1 MNRILFAVFSMAVF
15 VSCAGYS
22 YQISGTADGANLGD
36 NQQLFLRTI
45 EGDKAI
51 DSCEVVHGK
60 FHFTGSRDSVA
71 MAIMFINNN
80 SGGVPVILEE
90 GDISVKIG
98 PRIPTLQGTYYNE
111 QLSVFLKSHD
121 SLEYQFEQLQGKM
134 EELPHL
140 HSQAIMDGLDMVQVE
155 RDLMQKSRDIEMEA
169 MKVTQKMDSLV
180 TGFIVNNADN
190 VLGPGIFYLAT
201 RNYPY
206 QVMMPWIVE
215 VMSKTGDTFK
225 SHPYVKHYLSEAD
238 MNQRRELGLDTAPV
252 NGMNNNPAP
261 VQ

>member
-1 MNRILFAVFSMAVF
+1 MVVIA
-15 VSCAGYS
+15 SCAGYS
-22 YQISGTADGANLGD
+22 YQITGTADGSNLGD
-36 NQQLFLRTI
+36 KQQLYMRII

-60 FHFTGSRDSVA
+60 FHFSGSRDSVV
-71 MAIMFINNN
+71 MAILFINNN
-80 SGGVPVILEE
+80 NGGVPVILEE

-98 PRIPTLQGTYYNE
+98 QRIPTLKGSYYNE
-111 QLSVFLKSHD
+111 QLSLFLKSHD
-121 SLEYQFEQLQGKM
+121 SLQYQFEQLQGKM

-140 HSQAIMDGLDMVQVE
+140 HAQAIMDGLDMVQVE
-155 RDLMQKSRDIEMEA
+155 RDLMQKSKDIEREA
-169 MKVTQKMDSLV
+169 LAVTQKMDSLITDAV
-180 TGFIVNNADN
+180 VANADN

-215 VMSKTGDTFK
+215 VMSKTGESFK
-225 SHPYVKHYLSEAD
+225 SHPYVKRYMSEAD
-238 MNQRRELGLDTAPV
+238 LNQRRELGLDTAPV
-252 NGMNNNPAP
+252 NGMNTNPAP

>member
-1 MNRILFAVFSMAVF
+1 MNRILFAFLSIAVF

-22 YQISGTADGANLGD
+22 YQISGTADGTALGD
-36 NQQLFLRTI
+36 KQQLYLRTI

-60 FHFTGSRDSVA
+60 FHFSGSRDTVA
-71 MAIMFINNN
+71 MAILFINNN
-80 SGGVPVILEE
+80 NGGVPVILEE

-98 PRIPTLQGTYYNE
+98 QRIPTLTGTYYNE

-121 SLEYQFEQLQGKM
+121 SLQYQYEQLQGKLA
-134 EELPHL
+134 ELPHL
-140 HSQAIMDGLDMVQVE
+140 HSQAIMDGLDMAQVE
-155 RDLMQKSRDIEMEA
+155 RELMQKGRNIEMEE
-169 MKVTQKMDSLV
+169 MVLNQQVDSLV
-180 TGFIVNNADN
+180 TSFIVENADN

-206 QVMMPWIVE
+206 QVMLPWIVE

-225 SHPYVKHYLSEAD
+225 SHPYVKNYMSQAD
-238 MNQRRELGLDTAPV
+238 LNQRRELGLE
-252 NGMNNNPAP
+252 PAP
-261 VQ
+261 VGGINGNAAPVR